1 MDTPTATSS
10 REWPAGW
17 YVEVV
22 AETGSTNADLLAAA
36 VEGAL
41 DRTVL
46 VALHQ
51 TAGRG
56 RLDRRWD
63 APPGVNLLAS
73 LLFRD
78 FAGSPHVLTQRVG
91 LAALTACKR
100 LSEVNAELKWPND
113 LLLEGAKLA
122 GILAQAQFGERPA
135 VVVGIGINV
144 GWAPEGAAFLG
155 AGIDPLDVLAGL
167 LRAYDDLPTDV
178 WPLYRQHLATLGK
191 RVKVEL
197 ADRVIEGRAVDVE
210 PDGRLVVVDDG
221 GITHHFDT
229 GDVVHLR

>member
-1 MDTPTATSS
+1 M
-10 REWPAGW
+10 
-17 YVEVV
+17 
-22 AETGSTNADLLAAA
+22 ETGSTNADLLAAA
-36 VEGAL
+36 ARGAA
-41 DRTVL
+41 DRSVL

-91 LAALTACKR
+91 LAALGACKR
-100 LSEVNAELKWPND
+100 LAGVNSELKWPND

-122 GILAQAQFGERPA
+122 GILAQAQFGEPPA

-144 GWAPEGAAFLG
+144 GWAPEGAALLG
-155 AGIDPLDVLAGL
+155 AGIDPLDLLAGIL
-167 LRAYDDLPTDV
+167 SAYDDLPADV
-178 WPLYRQHLATLGK
+178 WPLYRRHLATLGK
-191 RVKVEL
+191 RVRVEL
-197 ADRVIEGRAVDVE
+197 ADRVVEGRAVEVE
-210 PDGRLVVVDDG
+210 PDGRLVVDADD
-221 GITHHFDT
+221 GITHHFDA